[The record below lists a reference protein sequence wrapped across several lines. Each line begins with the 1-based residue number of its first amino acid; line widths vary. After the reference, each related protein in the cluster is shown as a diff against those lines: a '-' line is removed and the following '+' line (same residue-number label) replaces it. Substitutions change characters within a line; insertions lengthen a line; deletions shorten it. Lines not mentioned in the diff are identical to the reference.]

1 VSRLKPDEGGD
12 EVQVTSGPVVE
23 IDGAILDRFADSL
36 NVVHQGER
44 STSPLDDGCDGFVGV

>member
-1 VSRLKPDEGGD
+1 MKPDEGGD